1 MKLLHLAL
9 IGGGALLLLQGRAK
23 AETARKAKQ
32 KAAADKAR
40 EAAKETGQDPIAAIA
55 LAHLA
60 EELQSAYVSPLWSDA
75 SKIVLHLVEDAI
87 HKNKAGEAPALAL
100 LRGLPETERATF
112 AKAVATGRAGLF
124 PPDFALGYAW
134 GAWLYL
140 HFGGVHADAE
150 AIKVVQDNIG
160 APVTGQMDSATIAK
174 VRDITGQE
182 IWPLVLKP

>member
-9 IGGGALLLLQGRAK
+9 LGGGALLVLQGRAK
-23 AETARKAKQ
+23 AEATRKAKK

-55 LAHLA
+55 LAHLV
-60 EELQSAYVSPLWSDA
+60 EELQGAYVSPLWSDA
-75 SKIVLHLVEDAI
+75 SKVVLHQVEDAI

-100 LRGLPETERATF
+100 LRSLPESERATF
-112 AKAVATGRAGLF
+112 VKAVATGRAGLF

-140 HFGGVHADAE
+140 HFGGVHANAA

-160 APVTGQMDSATIAK
+160 VPVTGQMDSVTIAK
-174 VRDITGQE
+174 VRDLTGQE
-182 IWPLVLKP
+182 IWPLALQP